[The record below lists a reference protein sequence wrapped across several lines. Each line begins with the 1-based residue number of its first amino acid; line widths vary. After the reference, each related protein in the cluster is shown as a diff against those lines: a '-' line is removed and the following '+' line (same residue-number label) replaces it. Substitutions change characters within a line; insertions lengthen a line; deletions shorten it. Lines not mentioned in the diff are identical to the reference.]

1 MQVRRYNWVTTF
13 VAILMLLGWEAPK
26 VAAGQVT
33 GSSKPANKTA
43 APQKSSK
50 KDQDTQDA
58 DNSAEAD
65 KVLYQ
70 KAMNDIKHARYD
82 TARLSLETLINTYPD
97 SEYLAKAKLA
107 IADSYYD
114 EGGATGLTQAVA
126 TYQDF
131 ITFFPFLEEASYAQ
145 MQIAMAHYR
154 RMEKSDRDR
163 SEALEAE
170 AAFQTFIQKYP
181 NTELTPKAEQR
192 LREVQEVL
200 ADGDFRIAS
209 FYYLRRVDKA
219 AAPRLIDLVN
229 RYPLYSEADR
239 ANWML
244 GAIYERNEHNDMAA
258 TYYTRLVK
266 EYPLSPLA
274 AEAKTKLAKFGDPVP
289 QPDPTAMARMQQE
302 QRTPRERPNF
312 LLRPTGLLKSG
323 PDVSEA
329 ARVGMPTLTP
339 QSDDATDTLTPGT
352 GLTVVASGGASTGST
367 GGSGTYVQTVTPA
380 GSGTGDPAVPPNA
393 AAGNAASGAGASDPT
408 ASASAQAQASAG
420 TQGQTAAAQE
430 TGQGAS
436 GPTQGQSS
444 QLSGESSS
452 NKKKKKSKKPRQ
464 VPAQQP
470 QAQPQSQAQP
480 QNQAE
485 PQSQPQ

>member
-1 MQVRRYNWVTTF
+1 MRVRKYSWLTALA
-13 VAILMLLGWEAPK
+13 AILIFVSWEAPK
-26 VAAGQVT
+26 AAASQV
-33 GSSKPANKTA
+33 GGADKAANKTA
-43 APQKSSK
+43 VPQKDSK
-50 KDQDTQDA
+50 KDQDAQNAA
-58 DNSAEAD
+58 DSAEAD

-114 EGGATGLTQAVA
+114 EGGATGLTQAVSV
-126 TYQDF
+126 YQDF

-200 ADGDFRIAS
+200 ADGDFRIAT

-229 RYPLYSEADR
+229 RYPLYSAADR

-266 EYPLSPLA
+266 QYPLSPLA

-302 QRTPRERPNF
+302 QRIPRDRPLF
-312 LLRPTGLLKSG
+312 LKRPTEILKSG
-323 PDVSEA
+323 PNVSTA

-339 QSDDATDTLTPGT
+339 QSDDATDTLIPGA

-380 GSGTGDPAVPPNA
+380 GSGVGDPAAPRPPEA
-393 AAGNAASGAGASDPT
+393 AAGNSATAAGASD
-408 ASASAQAQASAG
+408 
-420 TQGQTAAAQE
+420 TAAGASGQGSQAAATSE
-430 TGQGAS
+430 SGQGAS
-436 GPTQGQSS
+436 GDPAAPSS
-444 QLSGESSS
+444 QAANAGESSS
-452 NKKKKKSKKPRQ
+452 NKKKKNKKQ
-464 VPAQQP
+464 SPAQAQP
-470 QAQPQSQAQP
+470 QAQPQPPVQP
-480 QNQAE
+480 QNQAA

>member
-1 MQVRRYNWVTTF
+1 MRVRKYNWLTAIVALAALMGFKTPNAASQTNTTK
-13 VAILMLLGWEAPK
+13 VPTKSEA
-26 VAAGQVT
+26 AL
-33 GSSKPANKTA
+33 
-43 APQKSSK
+43 QKSSQK
-50 KDQDTQDA
+50 GQEAQNA
-58 DNSAEAD
+58 GNSAEAD
-65 KVLYQ
+65 KVLYE

-107 IADSYYD
+107 IGDSYYQ
-114 EGGATGLTQAVA
+114 EGGLTGLTQAVA
-126 TYQDF
+126 VYQDF
-131 ITFFPFLEEASYAQ
+131 ITFFPFLDEAAYAQ
-145 MQIAMAHYR
+145 MQIGMAHYR
-154 RMEKSDRDR
+154 RMEKADRDR
-163 SEALEAE
+163 SEALESE

-229 RYPLYSEADR
+229 RYPLYSAADR

-266 EYPLSPLA
+266 QYPLSPLA

-302 QRTPRERPNF
+302 QRTPRDRPMF
-312 LLRPTGLLKSG
+312 LKRPAGLLRTG
-323 PDVSEA
+323 PDVSTA

-339 QSDDATDTLTPGT
+339 QTEDATDTLTQGA
-352 GLTVVASGGASTGST
+352 GLT
-367 GGSGTYVQTVTPA
+367 
-380 GSGTGDPAVPPNA
+380 
-393 AAGNAASGAGASDPT
+393 
-408 ASASAQAQASAG
+408 
-420 TQGQTAAAQE
+420 
-430 TGQGAS
+430 
-436 GPTQGQSS
+436 
-444 QLSGESSS
+444 
-452 NKKKKKSKKPRQ
+452 
-464 VPAQQP
+464 
-470 QAQPQSQAQP
+470 
-480 QNQAE
+480 
-485 PQSQPQ
+485 

>member
-1 MQVRRYNWVTTF
+1 MGGRKHNWLTAF
-13 VAILMLLGWEAPK
+13 VAILIFVGWEAPK
-26 VAAGQVT
+26 VAAQVV
-33 GSSKPANKTA
+33 GSSQPANKTA
-43 APQKSSK
+43 APKKGSQKG
-50 KDQDTQDA
+50 QDA
-58 DNSAEAD
+58 QNAADSAEAD
-65 KVLYQ
+65 KILYE

-107 IADSYYD
+107 IGDSYYQ
-114 EGGATGLTQAVA
+114 EGGMTGLTQAVA
-126 TYQDF
+126 VYQDF

-229 RYPLYSEADR
+229 RYPLYSAADR

-266 EYPLSPLA
+266 QYPLSPLA

-302 QRTPRERPNF
+302 QRTPRDRPMF
-312 LLRPTGLLKSG
+312 LKRPAGLLRTG
-323 PDVSEA
+323 PDVSTA

-339 QSDDATDTLTPGT
+339 QSDDATDTLTPGA

-380 GSGTGDPAVPPNA
+380 GSGVGDPAVPRPPDA
-393 AAGNAASGAGASDPT
+393 AAGNAATGVGASDGAGG
-408 ASASAQAQASAG
+408 ASA
-420 TQGQTAAAQE
+420 AAAA
-430 TGQGAS
+430 TPASGQGAS
-436 GPTQGQSS
+436 GDPPAQSS
-444 QLSGESSS
+444 PSTNAGESSS
-452 NKKKKKSKKPRQ
+452 NKKKKKSKKPSPVQ
-464 VPAQQP
+464 ALP
-470 QAQPQSQAQP
+470 QAQPQPQVQPQSQA
-480 QNQAE
+480 A

>member
-1 MQVRRYNWVTTF
+1 MRVRKYSWLTALA
-13 VAILMLLGWEAPK
+13 AILIFVSWEAPK
-26 VAAGQVT
+26 AAASQV
-33 GSSKPANKTA
+33 GGADKAANKTA
-43 APQKSSK
+43 AAQKDSQK
-50 KDQDTQDA
+50 GQDA
-58 DNSAEAD
+58 QDAADSAEAD

-114 EGGATGLTQAVA
+114 EGGATGLTQAVSV
-126 TYQDF
+126 YQDF

-200 ADGDFRIAS
+200 ADGDFRIAT

-229 RYPLYSEADR
+229 RYPLYSAADR

-266 EYPLSPLA
+266 QYPLSPLA

-302 QRTPRERPNF
+302 ERTPRDRPMF
-312 LLRPTGLLKSG
+312 LKRPTEILKSG
-323 PDVSEA
+323 PNVSTA

-339 QSDDATDTLTPGT
+339 QSDDATDTLTPGA

-367 GGSGTYVQTVTPA
+367 SGSGTYVQTVTPA
-380 GSGTGDPAVPPNA
+380 GSGVGDPAAPRPPDA
-393 AAGNAASGAGASDPT
+393 AAGNPATAAGASD
-408 ASASAQAQASAG
+408 
-420 TQGQTAAAQE
+420 TAAGASGQGSQAAATSE
-430 TGQGAS
+430 SGQGAS
-436 GPTQGQSS
+436 GDPAAPSS
-444 QLSGESSS
+444 QAANAGESSS
-452 NKKKKKSKKPRQ
+452 NKKKKKNKKPSPVQ
-464 VPAQQP
+464 AQP
-470 QAQPQSQAQP
+470 QAQPQPPAQP
-480 QNQAE
+480 QNQAA